1 MPVILSEPKASIFEQ
16 NANILVN
23 PVNTQGTM
31 GKGLARQF
39 AKKYPLIVP
48 IYKEACA
55 KGNLVPGSA
64 YIMNMDELGIK
75 TDHVDHIVLFTSKG
89 DWRNASRLCW
99 IKSGLHMLAQ
109 RCNDY
114 FKSEDV
120 VAIPKIGAGLGGL
133 KEDDVIRM
141 IQSELEFVPQKVIL
155 CV

>member
-16 NANILVN
+16 EANILVN
-23 PVNTQGTM
+23 PVNCLGVM
-31 GKGLARQF
+31 GAALAKQF
-39 AKKYPLIVP
+39 ALKYPLIVP
-48 IYKEACA
+48 IYKEACS
-55 KGNLVPGSA
+55 KGNLHPGAA
-64 YIMNMDELGIK
+64 YIMNLDELGIK
-75 TDHVDHIVLFTSKG
+75 TDHVDHIVLFTTKN

-109 RCNDY
+109 RCQDY
-114 FKSEDV
+114 FKPEDTLS
-120 VAIPKIGAGLGGL
+120 IPKIGAGLGGL